1 MAGIASS
8 SAVTVGRA
16 GRFGDRHLFRLRL
29 SSNNGGLTIASHGR
43 PRTSITAM
51 FSSKVN
57 PVTGRV
63 EWEAPEVI
71 ESELQDDS
79 DVSKELFR

>member
-1 MAGIASS
+1 
-8 SAVTVGRA
+8 
-16 GRFGDRHLFRLRL
+16 
-29 SSNNGGLTIASHGR
+29 
-43 PRTSITAM
+43 M

-57 PVTGRV
+57 PVTGRM

-71 ESELQDDS
+71 ESELQGDS

>member
-1 MAGIASS
+1 MWVGLDPGGMVRCYSLSQCTVLRIA
-8 SAVTVGRA
+8 
-16 GRFGDRHLFRLRL
+16 D
-29 SSNNGGLTIASHGR
+29 
-43 PRTSITAM
+43 M

-57 PVTGRV
+57 PVTGRM

-71 ESELQDDS
+71 ESELQEEL

>member
-1 MAGIASS
+1 MHDVRDEAS
-8 SAVTVGRA
+8 VG
-16 GRFGDRHLFRLRL
+16 
-29 SSNNGGLTIASHGR
+29 
-43 PRTSITAM
+43 AM

-57 PVTGRV
+57 PVTGKM

-71 ESELQDDS
+71 ESELQGDS